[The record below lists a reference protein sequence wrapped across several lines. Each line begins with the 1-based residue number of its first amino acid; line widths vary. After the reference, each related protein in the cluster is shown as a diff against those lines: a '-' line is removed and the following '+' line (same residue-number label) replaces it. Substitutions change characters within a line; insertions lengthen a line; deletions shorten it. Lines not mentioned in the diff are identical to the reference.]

1 MGTILA
7 FIIGAGFGAVGVTLW
22 ALREAKG
29 RMKERGNNVKTHA
42 KPVQKTAWACAGIG

>member
-22 ALREAKG
+22 ALREAK
-29 RMKERGNNVKTHA
+29 RQNEREGE
-42 KPVQKTAWACAGIG
+42 

>member
-22 ALREAKG
+22 ALREAK
-29 RMKERGNNVKTHA
+29 RQREREEE
-42 KPVQKTAWACAGIG
+42 